1 MVVNESQAMAE
12 ADTFFTAGVAE
23 AAVPVCEG
31 DCVELMKGTP
41 PSKGWM
47 GGN

>member
-1 MVVNESQAMAE
+1 MNESQAMAV
-12 ADTFFTAGVAE
+12 ADTFFAAGDAETAVL
-23 AAVPVCEG
+23 VCEG
-31 DCVELMKGTP
+31 DCVEVMKGTP